1 VDSDIRFLSFGYSA
15 SLDKKKQYLQS
26 MLHVEPVG
34 FASKWKTGG
43 AWEGQVSSDAEA
55 IRPAN
60 VTWFAP

>member
-1 VDSDIRFLSFGYSA
+1 
-15 SLDKKKQYLQS
+15 LDKKKQYLQS

-43 AWEGQVSSDAEA
+43 AWEGQVSPDAEA